1 MKLFLPRPD
10 RYSRGDRKRA
20 IQEVVDGTAHDQS
33 YYIRLVAAI
42 LIAVC
47 AIFTDSIPTLIAS
60 MIVAPLAQPI
70 LAMGLGVAALN
81 IKLLLKS
88 LGMLVISC
96 LITLGLASI
105 ITTIFDGE
113 NIVDKFISFN
123 GNRDVATIVAVI
135 AGAIAA
141 YGIIQPKIAATITGV
156 AIAVSLVPPL
166 AASGIGF
173 ASNRIGFGVDAAIL
187 FGVNV
192 VGIILGSML
201 MFIMYGLG
209 REYRKQQK

>member
-1 MKLFLPRPD
+1 M
-10 RYSRGDRKRA
+10 YSRSDRRRA
-20 IQEVVDGTAHDQS
+20 IKEVIDGTAHTQS
-33 YYIRLVAAI
+33 YYIRLIAAI

-81 IKLLLKS
+81 AKLLAKS
-88 LGMLVISC
+88 AGMLVISC

-105 ITTIFDGE
+105 ITTVFDGE

-123 GNRDVATIVAVI
+123 GNREIATVVAVI

-156 AIAVSLVPPL
+156 AIAVSLIPPL

-173 ASNRIGFGVDAAIL
+173 ASNRIDFGVDAAIL
-187 FGVNV
+187 FGLNV

-201 MFIMYGLG
+201 MFTAYRLG
-209 REYRKQQK
+209 KEYRKQQK